1 MSINKDKLSTFY
13 LFFQLIFLSNS
24 KNSSI
29 TSSASSFIRISMLS
43 LFEYISRSSSLSS
56 LEEIK
61 FIVIANQIFHVSDF
75 LRSFMVSFK

>member
-29 TSSASSFIRISMLS
+29 TSSASSLIRISMLS